1 MSNFNSTKEWQEM
14 YGDLVS
20 EKAATKNKLPN
31 TEYSPIT
38 SKIIVNL
45 PDDGWDN
52 TFAGTENFAIYNN
65 KIS

>member
-20 EKAATKNKLPN
+20 EKVATKPT
-31 TEYSPIT
+31 TEYSRKPVKLKYIQ
-38 SKIIVNL
+38 

-52 TFAGTENFAIYNN
+52 NFAGTENFAIYNN
-65 KIS
+65 KKS